1 MSQFATG
8 YENEDIVAGAGYSAY
23 TGGVEASEP
32 AFQDAPFTS
41 GMDNMPGQDINYQ
54 APAYWVFIGC

>member
-8 YENEDIVAGAGYSAY
+8 YENEDIMTGAGYSAY
-23 TGGVEASEP
+23 TGGVEASQP

-41 GMDNMPGQDINYQ
+41 GIDNMSGQDINY
-54 APAYWVFIGC
+54 